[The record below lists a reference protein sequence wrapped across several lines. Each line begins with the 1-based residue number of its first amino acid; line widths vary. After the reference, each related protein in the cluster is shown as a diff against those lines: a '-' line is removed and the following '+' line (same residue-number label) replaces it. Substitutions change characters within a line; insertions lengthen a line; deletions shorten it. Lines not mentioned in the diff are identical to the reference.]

1 MRYSATVAPM
11 HPKLE
16 TPQAETGMNIPASIV
31 NIGNF
36 NFFKKQTKFSSIF
49 KIIFL

>member
-11 HPKLE
+11 HPKPE

-31 NIGNF
+31 KISNF
-36 NFFKKQTKFSSIF
+36 NLFKKQTKFSFTF
-49 KIIFL
+49 KIVF

>member
-11 HPKLE
+11 HPKPE

-31 NIGNF
+31 NISNF
-36 NFFKKQTKFSSIF
+36 SFLKNTKF
-49 KIIFL
+49 FLYYYIVS